1 MDSDEAMDVDIP
13 AVIDETDVDIPAVI
27 DETGMCVVNIKSIT
41 QRISSMTT
49 EEFNYVSDISSQ
61 FLTHFI
67 RLAHCP
73 DANEVKDAAFSM
85 FKLLLNSI
93 FDSDSMK
100 NKFVSY
106 KSTQDLATESSS
118 SKNVGEAIMSVIGSL
133 DPITILTNILND
145 GSSGGGNDT
154 LSKGI
159 FSVLEGYN
167 PLKLDDLIMLEKCK
181 KGQGCGACT
190 QLQRTLI
197 TSPNEA
203 LLYLLRC
210 LNHRRFN
217 FGGNIESARASS
229 TFIKNANNPCVI
241 IVPLRNL
248 LLNCVDATGTLSKI
262 SASNG
267 EGTSDSN
274 EMWVRSLYES
284 VKRLQLHERAYISQ
298 IYTFLIFSRH
308 RQQTGDCI
316 KQFLYTIFARFLYSA
331 TEILFCA
338 NENASEEVDKG
349 KFIAYIKAWI
359 NTSAMSCTLN
369 TMKAYQS
376 WRNEGS
382 SVAPVLNLF
391 SGKWK
396 KHYTNS
402 ETLVKVGLD
411 IAEFICSMAKPIKG
425 RNDDTTSGLD
435 SVRSVRQADKYIP
448 YGFVEQHRGFLR
460 ILCTGLGAH
469 AKNFSNGNNIPCNC
483 FHVLSRIK
491 GGEILGP
498 TTQAVNQATFIKAI
512 TPGGVENG
520 TGKIMGLI
528 TAYIDKTILGSV
540 LPADDN
546 KIKERENKFM
556 EDIIFSKTLIHEES
570 MNRKTVPDK
579 RRLTTIPITTTAKCL
594 DTRIYALFLLW
605 QRPCVEYSNVS
616 ALTASQLELMLS
628 KDSKWAEF
636 ITRIFFIM
644 ERVSFQLVDAIFKN
658 DGLSVLFSSTNTD
671 AIQKLM
677 DSSINIVFKD
687 WAATTST
694 EDCAAATSSSS
705 SSSTEATVGAKAQY
719 SSELYRIL
727 HEIVIEKDMDPAYVI
742 QHSDFLCDYVK
753 YLDELMLKML

>member
-1 MDSDEAMDVDIP
+1 MDSDVTM
-13 AVIDETDVDIPAVI
+13 DVDIPAVI

-93 FDSDSMK
+93 FDNDSMK

-118 SKNVGEAIMSVIGSL
+118 SKNVGEAIMSVIGPL
-133 DPITILTNILND
+133 DPIAILTNILND
-145 GSSGGGNDT
+145 GSSEGGGGNDT
-154 LSKGI
+154 LSKSI

-167 PLKLDDLIMLEKCK
+167 PLKLDDLIMLEKCGEE
-181 KGQGCGACT
+181 GQGCSACS

-229 TFIKNANNPCVI
+229 TFIKNENNPCVI

-267 EGTSDSN
+267 EGTDVLYSDSN
-274 EMWVRSLYES
+274 EMWVSSLYES
-284 VKRLQLHERAYISQ
+284 VKRLQVHERAYLSQ
-298 IYTFLIFSRH
+298 IYAFLIFSRH

-349 KFIAYIKAWI
+349 KFLAYIKGWI

-396 KHYTNS
+396 KHYINS
-402 ETLVKVGLD
+402 ETLAKVGLD
-411 IAEFICSMAKPIKG
+411 IADFICSMANPIKG
-425 RNDDTTSGLD
+425 RSDDITTSGLD

-448 YGFVEQHRGFLR
+448 YGFVKQHRGSLR
-460 ILCTGLGAH
+460 ILPTGISAH
-469 AKNFSNGNNIPCNC
+469 AKQYSNGNNIPCNC

-498 TTQAVNQATFIKAI
+498 TTQAVDQATFIKAI
-512 TPGGVENG
+512 TPGVVENG

-540 LPADDN
+540 LPAND
-546 KIKERENKFM
+546 KECKERENKFM
-556 EDIIFSKTLIHEES
+556 EDIIFSKMMIHEES
-570 MNRKTVPDK
+570 MNHCKTVPPK
-579 RRLTTIPITTTAKCL
+579 RMLTNPITTMQRSIAKCF
-594 DTRIYALFLLW
+594 DTRIYALLLLW

-628 KDSKWAEF
+628 KDPKWAEF

-644 ERVSFQLVDAIFKN
+644 ERVNFQLVDAIFKN
-658 DGLSVLFSSTNTD
+658 DGLGVLFSPTNTD

-687 WAATTST
+687 WAA
-694 EDCAAATSSSS
+694 ATSSSS
-705 SSSTEATVGAKAQY
+705 STENTTNTVGAKAQY
-719 SSELYRIL
+719 SSELYDIL
-727 HEIVIEKDMDPAYVI
+727 HKIVIEKDMDPACVI
-742 QHSDFLCDYVK
+742 QYSHFLCGYVK
-753 YLDELMLKML
+753 YLDELLLKML